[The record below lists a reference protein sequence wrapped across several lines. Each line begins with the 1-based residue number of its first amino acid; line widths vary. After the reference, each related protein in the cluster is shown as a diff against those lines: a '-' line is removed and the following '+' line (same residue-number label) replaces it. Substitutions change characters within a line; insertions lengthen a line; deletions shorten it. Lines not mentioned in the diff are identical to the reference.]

1 MSEKVIRYKCSYCN
15 KILIT
20 EWGIRNHEQHKCYH
34 NPDNQ
39 ACFTCGLFID
49 EQEVGDYGLYFPG
62 TPHCVEENDLWWQD
76 AEGTDWYE
84 NRPTRKIEC
93 PFYEERDE
101 YPGEY
106 KSFYSGTGGYRLVY
120 LPDEEQK
127 C

>member
-15 KILIT
+15 KVLIT
-20 EWGIRNHEQHKCYH
+20 EWGISNHEQHKCYH

-49 EQEVGDYGLYFPG
+49 EQKVGDYGLYFPV
-62 TPHCVEENDLWWQD
+62 TPHCVEEHDLWWQD
-76 AEGTDWYE
+76 SEGTDWQDKL
-84 NRPTRKIEC
+84 PTRKIEC
-93 PFYEERDE
+93 PFYEGREE